1 MAHHDFHRVLGGL
14 DGVHTIA
21 GTGMLGWHE
30 SVLIQEMVNHLVKG
44 LGCLDGVSLGKQ
56 TNRRG

>member
-1 MAHHDFHRVLGGL
+1 MVHHDFHRVLGGL

-30 SVLIQEMVNHLVKG
+30 SVLIQEMVNHFSEGV
-44 LGCLDGVSLGKQ
+44 LGCLDDVSLSKRA
-56 TNRRG
+56 NRG

>member
-1 MAHHDFHRVLGGL
+1 MVHHDCHGVLGGL

-44 LGCLDGVSLGKQ
+44 YLDAWMA
-56 TNRRG
+56 